1 MDAATSLS
9 APDDGLRLRWRLTP
23 LRLVGLLTIVA
34 LAVRLIGIE
43 LRPLWLDEG
52 YSAWFSSRSWHVLWT
67 EVPTYEPHP
76 PFYYSLLKLWRELF
90 GGSALALRS
99 FSLLLSAATVPVV
112 MAVSGELERLS
123 PSGRPML
130 RAGVAALLVACSPM
144 LVLIGEEARP
154 YPLLVFAYALATL
167 GVLRLTREF
176 ADGGAGE
183 WKSWAALA
191 AGTEVALW
199 AHGLGALYALCLAGA
214 LAPAWLKGPVPRG
227 RIVRGLA
234 AAAAITLLYLP
245 CLGLMLGRTGDWGG
259 TGWLS
264 WDSLMMLQLISLYTV
279 PFEVFTIA
287 SAIAA
292 LVMVLLFKRALVTAF
307 EARGWNAE
315 RSVLLL
321 WWGPPI
327 LAAIVS
333 QLAIP
338 VFLVRTLTPTIVPAA
353 LVLSGALARSES
365 PKERF
370 AFTAA
375 LSITLAVASVQIAL
389 RPAAEAWDQVAGFL
403 DRNVKPGQRVWLYPN
418 DTALPLH
425 EAGAAVPTRGIP
437 GDYPAVGFKGPIR
450 AGSPAVVSLTAPQA
464 QQFATDPALRDIPV
478 IWLVTRQSELFDPHG
493 EVPTALAHARRAGP
507 VTRWG
512 YVAVQPF
519 YRR

>member
-9 APDDGLRLRWRLTP
+9 TPDTGFRLRLRLTP
-23 LRLVGLLTIVA
+23 LRLVGLLTMLA

-52 YSAWFSSRSWHVLWT
+52 YSAWFSSRSWHYLWT
-67 EVPTYEPHP
+67 VVPTYEPHP
-76 PFYYSLLKLWRELF
+76 PFYYSLLKLWRDLF

-99 FSLLLSAATVPVV
+99 LSLLLGAATVPVV

-130 RAGVAALLVACSPM
+130 RTGIAALLVACSPM

-154 YPLLVFAYALATL
+154 YPLLVFAYALAAL
-167 GVLRLTREF
+167 GLFRLMREF
-176 ADGGAGE
+176 RDGGPGE
-183 WKSWAALA
+183 WKSWLTLA
-191 AGTEVALW
+191 VGTEVALW

-214 LAPAWLKGPVPRG
+214 FVPSWLKSLVPSARVLRG
-227 RIVRGLA
+227 IS

-245 CLGLMLGRTGDWGG
+245 CLALMLGRTGDWG

-264 WDSLMMLQLISLYTV
+264 WEPAMMLQLISLYTV

-292 LVMVLLFKRALVTAF
+292 LVIFLLFKRALVIAF

-315 RSVLLL
+315 RAVLLL

-338 VFLVRTLTPTIVPAA
+338 VFLIRTLTPTIVPAA
-353 LVLSGALARSES
+353 LAFSGALARSES
-365 PKERF
+365 SKERF
-370 AFTAA
+370 AFSAA
-375 LSITLAVASVQIAL
+375 LAVTLTLASVQIAA
-389 RPAAEAWDQVAGFL
+389 RPAAEAWDRVASFL
-403 DRNVKPGQRVWLYPN
+403 DRHVKAGERVWLYPN
-418 DTALPLH
+418 DSELPLR
-425 EAGAAVPTRGIP
+425 EAGATVTTRGIP
-437 GDYPAVGFKGPIR
+437 GNYPAVGFKGPIR
-450 AGSPAVVSLTAPQA
+450 AGSPAVVSLTAAQA
-464 QQFATDPALRDIPV
+464 EQFATDPTLRAVPV
-478 IWLVTRQSELFDPHG
+478 IWLVTRQSNLFDPRN
-493 EVPTALAHARRAGP
+493 EVPGALARVRRGGP

-512 YVAVQPF
+512 YIAVQPF
-519 YRR
+519 YAR

>member
-9 APDDGLRLRWRLTP
+9 TAKRSSGFEWRVTP
-23 LRLVGLLTIVA
+23 LRLVGLMTMLA

-52 YSAWFSSRSWHVLWT
+52 YSAWFSSRSWQVLWT

-76 PFYYSLLKLWRELF
+76 PFYYSLLKIWRDLF

-99 FSLLLSAATVPVV
+99 FSLLLSAATLPVV
-112 MAVSGELERLS
+112 MAASGELERLS

-154 YPLLVFAYALATL
+154 YPLLVFAYAVATL
-167 GVLRLTREF
+167 GVLRLMREF
-176 ADGGAGE
+176 SEGGAGE
-183 WKSWAALA
+183 WKSWLALA

-214 LAPAWLKGPVPRG
+214 LAPAWLKGPMPRG
-227 RIVRGLA
+227 RIVRGIA
-234 AAAAITLLYLP
+234 AAAAITIVYLP
-245 CLGLMLGRTGDWGG
+245 CLALMLGRTGDWG

-264 WDSLMMLQLISLYTV
+264 WDPLMMLQLISLYTV

-287 SAIAA
+287 SAIAP
-292 LVMVLLFKRALVTAF
+292 LVMVLLFKRAIVTAF
-307 EARGWNAE
+307 EVRGWNAE
-315 RSVLLL
+315 RAMLLL

-327 LAAIVS
+327 VAAVIS

-338 VFLVRTLTPTIVPAA
+338 VFLVRTLTATIVPAA

-365 PKERF
+365 SKERF

-375 LSITLAVASVQIAL
+375 LAVTLATACVQIAL
-389 RPAAEAWDQVAGFL
+389 RPAAEAWDQVGAFL
-403 DRNVKPGQRVWLYPN
+403 DRNVKAGGRVWLYPN
-418 DTALPLH
+418 DSALPLH
-425 EAGAAVPTRGIP
+425 EAGMAVHTQGIP
-437 GDYPAVGFKGPIR
+437 GNYPAVGFKGPIR
-450 AGSPAVVSLTAPQA
+450 AGSPAVVSLTAAQA
-464 QQFATDPALRDIPV
+464 QQFAADPALRDISV
-478 IWLVTRQSELFDPHG
+478 IWLVTRQSELFDPRS
-493 EVPTALAHARRAGP
+493 EVPGALAHARRAGP

-512 YVAVQPF
+512 YIAVQPF

>member
-9 APDDGLRLRWRLTP
+9 APEDGLRLRWRLTP
-23 LRLVGLLTIVA
+23 LRLVGLLTMLA
-34 LAVRLIGIE
+34 LVLRLIGIE

-76 PFYYSLLKLWRELF
+76 PFYYSLLKLWREAF
-90 GGSALALRS
+90 GGSSLALRS
-99 FSLLLSAATVPVV
+99 FSVLLSAATVPVV
-112 MAVSGELERLS
+112 MAASSELERLS

-154 YPLLVFAYALATL
+154 YPLLVFAYALASL
-167 GVLRLTREF
+167 GLLRLMREF
-176 ADGGAGE
+176 ADDGAGE

-199 AHGLGALYALCLAGA
+199 AHGLGALYALSLAGA
-214 LAPAWLKGPVPRG
+214 LAPAWLRGPVPRD
-227 RIVRGLA
+227 RVVRGIA

-245 CLGLMLGRTGDWGG
+245 CLILMLGRTGDWG

-292 LVMVLLFKRALVTAF
+292 LIMVLLFKRALVTAF
-307 EARGWNAE
+307 EVRGWNAE
-315 RSVLLL
+315 HAMLLL

-375 LSITLAVASVQIAL
+375 LAITLVVASVQIAL
-389 RPAAEAWDQVAGFL
+389 RPAAEAWDEVASFL
-403 DRNVKPGQRVWLYPN
+403 DRNVKPGERVWLYPN
-418 DTALPLH
+418 DSALPLR
-425 EAGAAVPTRGIP
+425 EAGAAVQTQGIP
-437 GDYPAVGFKGPIR
+437 RNYPAVGFKGPIR

-464 QQFATDPALRDIPV
+464 LQFATDPALRDIPV
-478 IWLVTRQSELFDPHG
+478 IWLVTRQSELFDPRD
-493 EVPTALAHARRAGP
+493 EVPKSLAHVRRAGP
-507 VTRWG
+507 ITRWG
-512 YVAVQPF
+512 YIAVQPF

>member
-9 APDDGLRLRWRLTP
+9 APGDGLRLRWRLTP
-23 LRLVGLLTIVA
+23 LRLVGLLTMLA
-34 LAVRLIGIE
+34 LVLRLIGIE

-76 PFYYSLLKLWRELF
+76 PFYYSLLKLWREAF
-90 GGSALALRS
+90 GGSSLALRS
-99 FSLLLSAATVPVV
+99 FSVLLSAATVPVV
-112 MAVSGELERLS
+112 MAASSELERLS

-154 YPLLVFAYALATL
+154 YPLLVFAYALASL
-167 GVLRLTREF
+167 GLLRLMREF
-176 ADGGAGE
+176 ADDGAGE

-214 LAPAWLKGPVPRG
+214 LAPAWLRGPVPRD
-227 RIVRGLA
+227 RVVRGIA

-245 CLGLMLGRTGDWGG
+245 CLILMLGRTGDWG

-292 LVMVLLFKRALVTAF
+292 LIMVLLFKRALVTAF
-307 EARGWNAE
+307 EVRGWNAE
-315 RSVLLL
+315 HAMLLL

-338 VFLVRTLTPTIVPAA
+338 VFLVRTLTPTIIPAA

-375 LSITLAVASVQIAL
+375 LAITLAVASVQIAL
-389 RPAAEAWDQVAGFL
+389 RPAAEAWDEVASFL
-403 DRNVKPGQRVWLYPN
+403 DRNVKPGERVWLYPN
-418 DTALPLH
+418 DSALPLR
-425 EAGAAVPTRGIP
+425 EAGAAVQTQGIP
-437 GDYPAVGFKGPIR
+437 RNYPAVGFKGPIR

-464 QQFATDPALRDIPV
+464 LQFATDPALRDIPV
-478 IWLVTRQSELFDPHG
+478 IWLVTRQSELFDPRD
-493 EVPTALAHARRAGP
+493 EVPKSLAHVRRAGP
-507 VTRWG
+507 ITRWG
-512 YVAVQPF
+512 YIAVQPF

>member
-9 APDDGLRLRWRLTP
+9 APDDGFRLRWRLTP
-23 LRLVGLLTIVA
+23 LRLVGLLTMLAI
-34 LAVRLIGIE
+34 AVRLIGIE
-43 LRPLWLDEG
+43 WRPLWLDES
-52 YSAWFSSRSWHVLWT
+52 YSAWFSSRSWHILWT

-76 PFYYSLLKLWRELF
+76 PFYYSLLKLWRDLF

-112 MAVSGELERLS
+112 MAASGELERLS

-130 RAGVAALLVACSPM
+130 RAGVTALLVACSPM

-167 GVLRLTREF
+167 GVLRLMREF
-176 ADGGAGE
+176 ADDGAGE

-191 AGTEVALW
+191 IGTEVALW

-214 LAPAWLKGPVPRG
+214 LAPAWLKGPVPRD
-227 RIVRGLA
+227 RIVRGIA
-234 AAAAITLLYLP
+234 AAVAITLLYVP
-245 CLGLMLGRTGDWGG
+245 CLALMLGRTGDWG

-264 WDSLMMLQLISLYTV
+264 WDPLLMLQLISLYTV

-292 LVMVLLFKRALVTAF
+292 LVMVLLFKRALVTAS
-307 EARGWNAE
+307 EGRGWNAE
-315 RSVLLL
+315 RAMLLL

-327 LAAIVS
+327 LAAIIS

-338 VFLVRTLTPTIVPAA
+338 IFLIRTLTPTIVPAA

-365 PKERF
+365 SRERF
-370 AFTAA
+370 ALTAA
-375 LSITLAVASVQIAL
+375 LAITLTTACVQIAL
-389 RPAAEAWDQVAGFL
+389 RPAAEAWDQVASFL
-403 DRNVKPGQRVWLYPN
+403 NRNVKPGERVWLYPN
-418 DTALPLH
+418 DSALPLR
-425 EAGAAVPTRGIP
+425 EAGATVATRGIP

-450 AGSPAVVSLTAPQA
+450 AGSPAVVSVTASQA
-464 QQFATDPALRDIPV
+464 QHFATDPALRGVPV
-478 IWLVTRQSELFDPHG
+478 LWLVTRQNELFDPRG
-493 EVPTALAHARRAGP
+493 EMPAALGKVRRPGAI
-507 VTRWG
+507 TRWG
-512 YVAVQPF
+512 YISVQPF
-519 YRR
+519 FRL